1 VNFHAAALQRRDTG
15 HAADGDRASQPMKI
29 LLVHNTYQQAGGE
42 DVVFEQEKK
51 NLQRAGHHV
60 ATYERSNHEMEQ
72 FSTLQRAMLIKR
84 IVWAT
89 DSRQEFAQL
98 LARETPDVVHVHN
111 TFIMISP
118 SIYSACRDQGV
129 PVVQTLQNY
138 RLMCPGALFFRD
150 GRVCEDCVEHSLW
163 RGIQHGCYRGSHIQ
177 TAGVA
182 LMLAWH
188 RQLKTYQELVDCSVA
203 ATEFSRG
210 KFVAAGFDADK
221 IVVKPNFVDQDPGP
235 RKRVGDYAVFAGRL
249 SQEKGVT
256 TLLEAW
262 EHVHR
267 DYTLRIVGDG
277 PLRAGLET
285 QAKDRGLSNV
295 TFCGRLSR
303 EGSIATV
310 KGARFQITPSLWYE
324 GFPMVIV
331 EAFACGVPVLC
342 SRLGGMQEIVADADT
357 GLHFN
362 PGDAQDLARKV
373 EWAWNHPEELAEMGR
388 VARRKYETDYTA
400 EKNYSL
406 LMKIYEDT
414 VASYA

>member
-1 VNFHAAALQRRDTG
+1 
-15 HAADGDRASQPMKI
+15 MKI

-42 DVVFEQEKK
+42 DVVFQQEKQ
-51 NLQRAGHHV
+51 NLQRAGHYV
-60 ATYERSNHEMEQ
+60 ATYERSNHEIEQ
-72 FSTLQRAMLIKR
+72 FSALQRAMLVTR
-84 IVWAT
+84 IVWNSN
-89 DSRQEFAQL
+89 SRQEFAQL
-98 LARETPDVVHVHN
+98 LARESPDLVHVHN
-111 TFIMISP
+111 TFIMVSP

-150 GRVCEDCVEHSLW
+150 GKVCEECVEHSLW
-163 RGIQHGCYRGSHIQ
+163 RGIRHGCYRDSPVQ

-188 RQLKTYQELVDCSVA
+188 RQLKTYHELVDCSVA

-221 IVVKPNFVDQDPGP
+221 IVVKPNFVDRDPGP
-235 RKRVGDYAVFAGRL
+235 RERAGDYAVFAGRL
-249 SQEKGVT
+249 SPEKGVA

-262 EHVHR
+262 EQVR
-267 DYTLRIVGDG
+267 PDIPLKIVGDG
-277 PLRAGLET
+277 PLRANLEA
-285 QAKDRGLSNV
+285 QAKERGLRGI

-303 EGSIATV
+303 DETIATV
-310 KGARFQITPSLWYE
+310 KGARFQITPSVWYE

-331 EAFACGVPVLC
+331 EAFACGVPVLA
-342 SRLGGMQEIVADADT
+342 SRLGGMQEIVADGGT

-362 PGDAQDLARKV
+362 PGDPQDLASKV
-373 EWAWNHPEELAEMGR
+373 EWAWNHPAELTEMGR
-388 VARRKYETDYTA
+388 AARRKYETDYTA

-406 LMKIYEDT
+406 LMQIYEQT
-414 VASYA
+414 MATYA